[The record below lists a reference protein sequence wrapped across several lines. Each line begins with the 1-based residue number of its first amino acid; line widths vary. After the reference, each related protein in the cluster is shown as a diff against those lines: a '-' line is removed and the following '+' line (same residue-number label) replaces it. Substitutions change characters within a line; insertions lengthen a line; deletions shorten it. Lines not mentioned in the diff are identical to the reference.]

1 MIASDRM
8 FSVSAWALTAAFVLI
23 GAHSIQIG
31 VERSRR
37 MDELSERRNA
47 KREAKREAM
56 PWIDG
61 GPRPRS
67 WLWCRSCGSV
77 QPSMWMVGY
86 MQANP
91 VGCHECGTELC
102 ATPFVEV
109 AP

>member
-37 MDELSERRNA
+37 MDELSERR
-47 KREAKREAM
+47 KVKREAM
-56 PWIDG
+56 PWTDG

-67 WLWCRSCGSV
+67 WLWCRSCGWV
-77 QPSMWMVGY
+77 QPSMGMVSY

-102 ATPFVEV
+102 ATPFVE
-109 AP
+109 ATP